1 MDFQKDF
8 LLSDGKR
15 LALAWPHTKH
25 CFLLQD
31 YHITSVEV
39 IDDRIV
45 DVFAYSDRYP
55 HQICAGQPVL
65 NAQISSRGFEVV
77 PLDEAQKIMRSA
89 NSMSIEELMC
99 VVYQKMDQRE
109 S

>member
-1 MDFQKDF
+1 MDFQEDF

-31 YHITSVEV
+31 YRVTSVEV
-39 IDDRIV
+39 IHDHID
-45 DVFAYSDRYP
+45 FYAYGNQYP
-55 HQICAGQPVL
+55 RQLCAGQPTL

-99 VVYQKMDQRE
+99 VVYQKMDQRK